1 MELKSLK
8 NLQSEVSTVFGS
20 FGFSVFINVINK
32 NKTNFISED
41 YRNRFTQPFVRPYS
55 FLSKVSY
62 QVGRERLELE
72 STRRLLY

>member
-1 MELKSLK
+1 MKLKSLK

-20 FGFSVFINVINK
+20 FGFSVFI